1 MNHDVQFYDKLILR
15 SDFMYTI
22 LVTGFAPFDH
32 ETVNPSYEAIKLLPN
47 HMDGISI
54 IQIELPTVF
63 TTSAMILIDK
73 INETNPDTILMF
85 GQAGGRK
92 SISIER
98 IAINIDDASIPDN
111 QGYQPIDKPI
121 VIDGPP
127 AYFSTLPIKTLNSK
141 LNAKGIPTSISNSAG
156 TFICNHLMY
165 QILHYLK
172 KEKKNAIAGFI
183 HVPYIHEQVHD
194 KPGVFSMNLDLI
206 TEAIKIIIHTLKE
219 E

>member
-1 MNHDVQFYDKLILR
+1 
-15 SDFMYTI
+15 MYTV
-22 LVTGFAPFDH
+22 LVTGFTPFDH
-32 ETVNPSYEAIKLLPN
+32 EKVNPSYEAIKLLPN

-54 IQIELPTVF
+54 IPIELPTVF

-73 INETNPDTILMF
+73 INETNPDAILMF

-121 VIDGPP
+121 VIDGQS
-127 AYFSTLPIKTLNSK
+127 AYFSTLPIKTLNDK
-141 LNAKGIPTSISNSAG
+141 LNAHGIPASISNSAG

-165 QILHYLK
+165 QILCYLN
-172 KEKKNAIAGFI
+172 KEKRNTIAGFI
-183 HVPYIHEQVHD
+183 HVPYIHEQVRD
-194 KPGVFSMNLDLI
+194 KPGVFSMNLDSI
-206 TEAIKIIIHTLKE
+206 TEAIKVIIHTLKE
-219 E
+219 A